1 MEVAIFVAR
10 GRLCIILPPNFYVLV
25 VGKSD
30 VLWDERIVDWV
41 EVEGGE
47 LKCWLGQREGRGQ
60 ILLCQL
66 GMTMLLGDKI
76 EW

>member
-1 MEVAIFVAR
+1 MEVAVFVAR
-10 GRLCIILPPNFYVLV
+10 GRLCIILPPDFYVLV

-47 LKCWLGQREGRGQ
+47 LKRWLGRREGQGQ

-66 GMTMLLGDKI
+66 GMTMLLGDEI